1 MAGGAIFCLFLALVE
16 NEVFWRFFGLWTV
29 FGSKFHELRNG
40 PKRTLFLMTI
50 FDQLFKTFWT
60 SSSTKK
66 SENKKITIFFSL
78 KKFDAKTFFYFF
90 KNQRRSKKKKIVDM
104 TEWRKFYFDDDQR
117 LFLKQN
123 AHSIAPWMIGHQ
135 TIITKACL
143 SICIGMN
150 GSWVRE

>member
-1 MAGGAIFCLFLALVE
+1 MAGGAIFCLFYTLVQ
-16 NEVFWRFFGLWTV
+16 NEVFSRFFGRWSV

-78 KKFDAKTFFYFF
+78 KKFDAKTLSQLL
-90 KNQRRSKKKKIVDM
+90 KIKRRSNKKKISVSAR
-104 TEWRKFYFDDDQR
+104 WLKLFFYDDQS
-117 LFLKQN
+117 LFLKQ
-123 AHSIAPWMIGHQ
+123 IMIPIMMPPEWATNRRSSPRH
-135 TIITKACL
+135 AL
-143 SICIGMN
+143 
-150 GSWVRE
+150 VYA